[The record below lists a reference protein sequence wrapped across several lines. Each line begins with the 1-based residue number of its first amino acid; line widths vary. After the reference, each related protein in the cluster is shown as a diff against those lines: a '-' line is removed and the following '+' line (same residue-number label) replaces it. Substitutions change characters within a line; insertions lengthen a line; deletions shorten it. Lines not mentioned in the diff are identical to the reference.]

1 MKMTQINTAILN
13 KRDLHLNGL
22 VIPSIEY
29 GDPRVLAKEPFVS
42 VCMITYN
49 HEAYI
54 SQAIEHV
61 ARQETSFP
69 IELIIGEDC
78 STDRTREIVFE
89 YQREYPDLIRVIT
102 SENNVGMRKNGLR
115 TYEAARGKYIAF
127 CEGDDYW
134 HDPRKLQIQ
143 VDFLESNPNYGL
155 VCSDARSY
163 TVETGTLL
171 ENAISRRPHLCRT
184 DDPYLKFLT
193 GAIHIW
199 PLTVCMR
206 TDLLREIHRECP
218 ECSDSSYLMGD
229 TQRYLEIAHRTKIKV
244 LPDVLA
250 TRNLLPESAT
260 RSRDVRKLARVA
272 ASQKRLIHHYLAK
285 YPVPPDIDKQTR
297 RWIALRG
304 LYFAY
309 VCRDWHK
316 AVEEMSDLRA
326 LNLAVPT
333 KYKLYYLGSW
343 NVVTFG
349 VVHIGLNLLEVCC
362 ALRRSII
369 AACRRLI
376 ASFSGNSFDRS
387 SNQTQR

>member
-1 MKMTQINTAILN
+1 MNTAILN

-29 GDPRVLAKEPFVS
+29 GDPGVLAKEPFVS

-49 HEAYI
+49 HEDYI
-54 SQAIEHV
+54 GQSIEHV
-61 ARQETSFP
+61 VKQEMSFP

-89 YQREYPDLIRVIT
+89 YQRKYPDLIRVIT

-115 TYEAARGKYIAF
+115 SYEAARGKYIAF

-134 HDPRKLQIQ
+134 HDSRKLQIQ
-143 VDFLESNPNYGL
+143 VDFLESNPDYGF

-163 TVETGTLL
+163 IVETGKLV
-171 ENAISRRPHLCRT
+171 ENAIPRRPNLCEA
-184 DDPYLKFLT
+184 DDPYLQLLT
-193 GAIHIW
+193 GAILIW

-218 ECSDSSYLMGD
+218 ECTDLSYLMGD
-229 TQRYLEIAHRTKIKV
+229 TQRYLEVAHRTKIKV
-244 LPDVLA
+244 LPDILA

-260 RSRDVRKLARVA
+260 RSRDIRKRACVA
-272 ASQKRLIHHYLAK
+272 ASGKRLIHHYLAK
-285 YPVPPDIDKQTR
+285 YPVPLDIDKQIR
-297 RWIALRG
+297 QWIALRG

-316 AVEEMSDLRA
+316 AVEEMSSLRA
-326 LNLAVPT
+326 LDLAIPA
-333 KYKLYYLGSW
+333 KYRLYYFGSR
-343 NVVTFG
+343 NLFTFG
-349 VVHIGLNLLEVCC
+349 IVHIGLNLLSVCC
-362 ALRRSII
+362 TLRRSFIAVCCRII
-369 AACRRLI
+369 LF
-376 ASFSGNSFDRS
+376 FSKKSIECG
-387 SNQTQR
+387 SN

>member
-1 MKMTQINTAILN
+1 MNTAILN
-13 KRDLHLNGL
+13 KHTLHLNGL
-22 VIPSIEY
+22 EIPSIEY
-29 GDPRVLAKEPFVS
+29 GDPRVLSKEPLVS
-42 VCMITYN
+42 VAMITYN
-49 HEAYI
+49 HEDYI
-54 SQAIEHV
+54 GQAIEHV
-61 ARQETSFP
+61 AKQETSFP

-78 STDRTREIVFE
+78 STDRTRQLVFE
-89 YQREYPDLIRVIT
+89 YQKKYPCLIRIIT
-102 SENNVGMRKNGLR
+102 SEENVGARRNVLR
-115 TYEAARGKYIAF
+115 TGVACRGKYIAY

-134 HDPRKLQIQ
+134 HHPRKLQIQ

-163 TVETGTLL
+163 TVGTGTLL
-171 ENAISRRPHLCRT
+171 ENAIPVRPHLCET
-184 DDPYLKFLT
+184 DDPFLQLLT
-193 GAIHIW
+193 GVILIW

-206 TDLLREIHRECP
+206 RDLLQEILRECP
-218 ECSDSSYLMGD
+218 ECSDESYLMGD
-229 TQRYLEIAHRTKIKV
+229 TQCYLEVARRAKIKF

-250 TRNLLPESAT
+250 TRNLLLESAT
-260 RSRDVRKLARVA
+260 RSRDVQRLARVA

-333 KYKLYYLGSW
+333 KYQLYYFGSR
-343 NVVTFG
+343 NLFTFRVVR
-349 VVHIGLNLLEVCC
+349 IGLNILAVCC
-362 ALRRSII
+362 TLRRSFI